1 MDLGEGSYD
10 GLMTGRGE
18 PVIVQSERRRNWSD
32 EQKLLIVQE
41 SLRPGVVVAQ
51 VARRWAIGS
60 GQLYTWRKQ
69 LLSAAAG
76 SFIPC
81 EIIGDGGPTEPAS
94 LPAPAPASALVAE
107 NTTASAVGIIEVTMN
122 GGRTLRVSGA
132 ADADTLKL
140 VLDALLRS

>member
-1 MDLGEGSYD
+1 MDLDEGSYD
-10 GLMTGRGE
+10 GFMTDRTE
-18 PVIVQSERRRNWSD
+18 PVVVQSERRRNWSD

-51 VARRWAIGS
+51 LARRWAISS

-76 SFIPC
+76 SFMTC
-81 EIIGDGGPTEPAS
+81 EIIGDGGPTEHAS
-94 LPAPAPASALVAE
+94 LPAPASALVAD
-107 NTTASAVGIIEVTMN
+107 NTAADTAGIIEVTVN

>member
-10 GLMTGRGE
+10 GLMTGRTE
-18 PVIVQSERRRNWSD
+18 AVLVQSERRRNWSD

-81 EIIGDGGPTEPAS
+81 EIIGNNGPTEPAS
-94 LPAPAPASALVAE
+94 LPAPASASVAE
-107 NTTASAVGIIEVTMN
+107 NTAASPAGIIEVMVN

>member
-10 GLMTGRGE
+10 GLMTGRTE
-18 PVIVQSERRRNWSD
+18 PVVVQSERRRNWSD

-41 SLRPGVVVAQ
+41 SLRPGIVVAQ
-51 VARRWAIGS
+51 VARRWAISS

-76 SFIPC
+76 SFIAC
-81 EIIGDGGPTEPAS
+81 DIIADREPI
-94 LPAPAPASALVAE
+94 APAALPESASVSVPDD
-107 NTTASAVGIIEVTMN
+107 TTTRGGGVIEVTVN
-122 GGRTLRVSGA
+122 SGGTLRVIGA

>member
-1 MDLGEGSYD
+1 MDLDEGSYD
-10 GLMTGRGE
+10 GLMTDRTG
-18 PVIVQSERRRNWSD
+18 PVVVQSERRRNWSD

-51 VARRWAIGS
+51 VARRWAISS

-81 EIIGDGGPTEPAS
+81 EIIGEGGPTEPVS
-94 LPAPAPASALVAE
+94 LPAPASVAKSTAPSPA
-107 NTTASAVGIIEVTMN
+107 GIIEVTVN

>member
-1 MDLGEGSYD
+1 M
-10 GLMTGRGE
+10 
-18 PVIVQSERRRNWSD
+18 VVQGERRRTWSD

-41 SLRPGVVVAQ
+41 GLRPGVVVAQ

-81 EIIGDGGPTEPAS
+81 EIIGDGGHSEPAS
-94 LPAPAPASALVAE
+94 LPAPASMAE
-107 NTTASAVGIIEVTMN
+107 DTTADAAGVIEVTMN
-122 GGRTLRVSGA
+122 GGRSLRVSGA
-132 ADADTLKL
+132 ADAETLKL
-140 VLDALLRS
+140 VLDALPRS

>member
-1 MDLGEGSYD
+1 MGLDEESCD
-10 GLMTGRGE
+10 GLMTARTG
-18 PVIVQSERRRNWSD
+18 PVVVQSERRRTWSD

-81 EIIGDGGPTEPAS
+81 EIIGDGGPPESAT
-94 LPAPAPASALVAE
+94 LPAPASASMAE
-107 NTTASAVGIIEVTMN
+107 DTTADAAGVIEVVLH
-122 GGRTLRVSGA
+122 GGRTLRVIGA
-132 ADADTLKL
+132 ADAETLKL

>member
-1 MDLGEGSYD
+1 MDLDDGSYD
-10 GLMTGRGE
+10 GLMTARTG
-18 PVIVQSERRRNWSD
+18 PVVVQSERRRNWSD

-81 EIIGDGGPTEPAS
+81 EIIGEGGPTEPAS
-94 LPAPAPASALVAE
+94 LPAPASALVAE
-107 NTTASAVGIIEVTMN
+107 NTAASAVGVIEVTVN
-122 GGRTLRVSGA
+122 NGRTLRITGGA
-132 ADADTLKL
+132 DVETLKL

>member
-10 GLMTGRGE
+10 GLMTGRTG
-18 PVIVQSERRRNWSD
+18 PVVVQSERRRNWSD

-81 EIIGDGGPTEPAS
+81 EIIGDGGPPEPAT
-94 LPAPAPASALVAE
+94 LPAPASASMAE
-107 NTTASAVGIIEVTMN
+107 DTTVDAAGVIEVVLN
-122 GGRTLRVSGA
+122 GGRTLRISGA

>member
-1 MDLGEGSYD
+1 MDLDEGSYD
-10 GLMTGRGE
+10 GLMTSRTE
-18 PVIVQSERRRNWSD
+18 AVVVQSERRRNWSD

-41 SLRPGVVVAQ
+41 SLRPGVVVAH
-51 VARRWAIGS
+51 VARRWAISS

-69 LLSAAAG
+69 LLSAAAA

-81 EIIGDGGPTEPAS
+81 EIIGDGGPTDPVTLPSPS
-94 LPAPAPASALVAE
+94 LAPVAD
-107 NTTASAVGIIEVTMN
+107 TTAASPAGVIEVLVK

>member
-1 MDLGEGSYD
+1 VDLDEGSYD
-10 GLMTGRGE
+10 GLMTGRTG
-18 PVIVQSERRRNWSD
+18 PVVVQSERRRNWSD

-76 SFIPC
+76 SFVPC
-81 EIIGDGGPTEPAS
+81 EIIGDSGPTPSAALPPSAS
-94 LPAPAPASALVAE
+94 TSASEGVMAE
-107 NTTASAVGIIEVTMN
+107 AAGIIEVAVN
-122 GGRTLRVSGA
+122 GSRTLRVIGA
-132 ADADTLKL
+132 ADANTLKL

>member
-10 GLMTGRGE
+10 GLMTGRSD
-18 PVIVQSERRRNWSD
+18 PVVVQSERRRNWSD

-51 VARRWAIGS
+51 VARRWAISS

-76 SFIPC
+76 SFIAC
-81 EIIGDGGPTEPAS
+81 EIIADHESSAPAA
-94 LPAPAPASALVAE
+94 LPMPAPASVPDD
-107 NTTASAVGIIEVTMN
+107 TAIRGDGVIEVTVN
-122 GGRTLRVSGA
+122 GGRTLRVIGA
-132 ADADTLKL
+132 ADADTLNL

>member
-1 MDLGEGSYD
+1 
-10 GLMTGRGE
+10 MTGRTG
-18 PVIVQSERRRNWSD
+18 PVVVQSERRRNWSD

-51 VARRWAIGS
+51 VARRWAISS

-81 EIIGDGGPTEPAS
+81 EIIADREPGAPAA
-94 LPAPAPASALVAE
+94 LPAPASVSVPDDTSTRGGGV
-107 NTTASAVGIIEVTMN
+107 IEVTVN
-122 GGRTLRVSGA
+122 GGRMLRVIGG

>member
-10 GLMTGRGE
+10 GLMTGRTE
-18 PVIVQSERRRNWSD
+18 TVLVQSERRRNWSD
-32 EQKLLIVQE
+32 EQKLLIVEE

-81 EIIGDGGPTEPAS
+81 EIIGDGRPPEPAT
-94 LPAPAPASALVAE
+94 LPAPASASMAE
-107 NTTASAVGIIEVTMN
+107 DTTADAAGVIEVVLN
-122 GGRTLRVSGA
+122 GGRTLRISGA
-132 ADADTLKL
+132 ADADTLQL

>member
-10 GLMTGRGE
+10 GLMTARTE
-18 PVIVQSERRRNWSD
+18 AVLVQSERRRNWSD

-81 EIIGDGGPTEPAS
+81 EIIGNGGPTEPAS
-94 LPAPAPASALVAE
+94 LPAPASASVAE
-107 NTTASAVGIIEVTMN
+107 NTAASPTGVIEVTVN

-140 VLDALLRS
+140 VLDALLRP

>member
-1 MDLGEGSYD
+1 MDLDEGSND
-10 GLMTGRGE
+10 GLMTGRTE
-18 PVIVQSERRRNWSD
+18 AVVVQSERRRNWSD

-81 EIIGDGGPTEPAS
+81 EIIGNGGPTEPVALSAS
-94 LPAPAPASALVAE
+94 VSVAGNTAASPAGV
-107 NTTASAVGIIEVTMN
+107 IEVTVN

-140 VLDALLRS
+140 VLDAVLRS